1 MPQERGGVCRL
12 EDQFFTVLQ
21 KQTEQTYI
29 QDGSG
34 DIYLSQELADKAF
47 RQGALDR
54 DVPGVVLMG
63 HAVVAGERGVGLMMV
78 VKRCKQEYRQDDR
91 QKENTLDVSF
101 HNAKVRNFYYLSGIK
116 EKITLNYKSNLIKM
130 KKLMCMI
137 LLLAG
142 FTAMAQ
148 EKEKEMKKG
157 WSFGL
162 LPTAT
167 YSVDNGFQ
175 AGAFGDVYYYG
186 DGSTYPDPLH
196 KISWEAS
203 YFTKSQR
210 MRLYLAYDSKYVIPG
225 MRVNASVTYVNDPL
239 YSFWGFNGP
248 ASLANLPESYNTYW
262 TNKDTNINYFG
273 MSRKML
279 RILANFQ
286 GHITDHLNWAAGINF
301 WNWKIGDMQDKGYKV
316 KDSDEKHY
324 YDKDAT
330 LYKDYQKLGIITDS
344 EKDGG
349 NALEINAGLVYDT
362 RDIEAAP
369 SHGIWAE
376 AYLNGNVL
384 QHKYLKACA
393 YFRHY
398 VDIPIHIPAG
408 DPVFAYR
415 LAWQQTIA
423 GETPLYMIQN
433 NPLLVQR
440 NMISEGFG
448 SSNTIRGLREN
459 RILTE
464 GMAWANIE
472 LRVKL
477 VSFKLFNQY
486 FYIAVNPFFDAGI
499 ITKSYRSAAFEKA
512 KTVSADTYMTL
523 NQLYDAT
530 KVGSFIS
537 SAGAGLKIAMNQNF
551 IVSVELAKCLYKP
564 LDAGLWLGIGI
575 NYQF

>member
-1 MPQERGGVCRL
+1 
-12 EDQFFTVLQ
+12 
-21 KQTEQTYI
+21 
-29 QDGSG
+29 
-34 DIYLSQELADKAF
+34 
-47 RQGALDR
+47 
-54 DVPGVVLMG
+54 
-63 HAVVAGERGVGLMMV
+63 
-78 VKRCKQEYRQDDR
+78 
-91 QKENTLDVSF
+91 
-101 HNAKVRNFYYLSGIK
+101 
-116 EKITLNYKSNLIKM
+116 M
-130 KKLMCMI
+130 KKLFI
-137 LLLAG
+137 SLFLVASV
-142 FTAMAQ
+142 FSAAAQ
-148 EKEKEMKKG
+148 DGEKEMKKG

-210 MRLYLAYDSKYVIPG
+210 MRLYLAYDSKYLIPG

-248 ASLANLPESYNTYW
+248 ASLTNLAKPYDTYW
-262 TNKDTNINYFG
+262 TNKETDINYYG

-279 RILANFQ
+279 RVLANFQ
-286 GHITDHLNWAAGINF
+286 GRITDNLNWAAGVNF
-301 WNWKIGDMQDKGYKV
+301 WNWKLGDMEDKGYK
-316 KDSDEKHY
+316 KEGATDKSY
-324 YDKDAT
+324 YNKTAT
-330 LYKDYQKLGIITDS
+330 LYRDYQNLGIIKAD
-344 EKDGG
+344 EAAGG
-349 NALEINAGLVYDT
+349 NALEFNAGLVYDT

-369 SHGIWAE
+369 NHGIWAE

-464 GMAWANIE
+464 GFAWANVE

-477 VSFKLFNQY
+477 VNFKLFNQY

-499 ITKSYRSAAFEKA
+499 ITKAYRTAEFEAA
-512 KTVSADTYMTL
+512 KTALVPTYLPL
-523 NQLYDAT
+523 NQLYDAG
-530 KVGSFIS
+530 KVGDFVYSG
-537 SAGAGLKIAMNQNF
+537 GAGLKTAMNQNF
-551 IVSVELAKCLYKP
+551 IVSVELAKCFYKP
-564 LDAGLWLGIGI
+564 LDAGMWLGIGI